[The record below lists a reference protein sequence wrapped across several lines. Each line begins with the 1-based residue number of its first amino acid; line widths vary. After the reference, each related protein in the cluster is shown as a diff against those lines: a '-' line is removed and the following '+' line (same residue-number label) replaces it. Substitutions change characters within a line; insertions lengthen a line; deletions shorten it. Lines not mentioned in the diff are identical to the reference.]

1 MRWRALPLVAA
12 AWAAAWAAGAAAQ
25 DRTYRIGVLAPSS
38 LSVTLFRQQTLPELA
53 KEGFVEGHNLTVET
67 RAADG
72 PVERLPALAAEL
84 AGLGI
89 DAIVAVADP
98 AIRATLAATR
108 SIPIIMAFGSDD
120 PVAAGFAGSL
130 ARPGGNVTGTVILVR
145 ELDAKRMQL
154 LVEAVPNAR
163 RFALLTEPGFRNDAA
178 IAVVRDVAHKLS
190 VEFVGAFPAQKREDY
205 GGAFSK
211 MRAAGVQAVLVAGTP
226 PFYRDVEHIVA
237 AAGQASM
244 PIMCQWHEMTQAGCL
259 LAYGPTYGALRRR
272 TAFYLARVLSG
283 VPPGELP
290 IEQPSRFELS
300 VNVKAARSIGI
311 ELPQFLLLRADEVV
325 E

>member
-1 MRWRALPLVAA
+1 MRRRALLLVAA
-12 AWAAAWAAGAAAQ
+12 ACAAAWASCAAAQ

-38 LSVTLFRQQTLPELA
+38 LSVSLFRQQTIPELA
-53 KEGFVEGHNLTVET
+53 KEGFVEGRNLVVET

-72 PVERLPALAAEL
+72 PVEHLPVLAAEL
-84 AGLGI
+84 VGLGV

-98 AIRATLAATR
+98 AIRAALAATR

-120 PVAAGFAGSL
+120 PVASGFAHSL

-154 LVEAVPNAR
+154 LVEAVPDAR
-163 RFALLTEPGFRNDAA
+163 RFALLNEPGFRNDAA
-178 IAVVRDVAHKLS
+178 IGVVRDVAQKMN
-190 VEFVGAFPAQKREDY
+190 VDFAGAFPAQKREDY
-205 GGAFSK
+205 AEAFAK

-237 AAGQASM
+237 AAGEAKM
-244 PIMCQWHEMTQAGCL
+244 PIMCQWHEMTGAGCL
-259 LAYGPTYGALRRR
+259 LAYGPRYRELRRR
-272 TAFYLARVLSG
+272 TAFYLARVLG
-283 VPPGELP
+283 GTPPGELP

-300 VNVKAARSIGI
+300 VNVKTARTLGV
-311 ELPQFLLLRADEVV
+311 ELPQFLVLRADEVI